1 MTGLYDAPLSEA
13 ERREAFLDGSVPVAV
28 YGLGKM
34 GLPLAG
40 VYAETTGNVVGVD
53 IDEDVV
59 EGINRGECHVDR
71 EPGLDELVAEQ
82 VERGHLRATTAIDEA
97 AADAAHHVVIVPT
110 PLTDDRTPDLSA
122 LEAVVRGI
130 GAGID
135 PGDTVVVECTV
146 PPGTCE
152 EMVTSLVREE
162 SGLEP
167 GEYGVA
173 FCPER
178 TSSGRA
184 LEDIR
189 GSHPKVVGG
198 IDDES
203 TRVAEVVYGE
213 ITSNEV
219 LPVSDATTAESVKL
233 FEGLYRDVNIAL
245 ANELARIRDEL
256 DIDVNEAIETAN
268 TQPFCDIHD
277 PGPGVGGHCIPYYPY
292 FVTSRVESETPL
304 IHTAREVNDSMPEF
318 TVRKVREEL
327 DATGR
332 DASDATVLVLGL
344 TYRPGVAETAAT
356 PAKPIIERLSGLGAN
371 VLASDPMLSGSDFEE
386 FDATPVESDEV
397 TGTDPDAVV
406 LVTPHEEFLT
416 LDWDAFDDLV
426 IIDGRDALAGTETG
440 HRVYT
445 IGSG

>member
-1 MTGLYDAPLSEA
+1 VTGLYGAPLSEA

-59 EGINRGECHVDR
+59 RGVNRGECHVDR
-71 EPGLDELVAEQ
+71 EPGLDELVADQ
-82 VERGHLRATTAIDEA
+82 VERGRLRATTAIDEA
-97 AADAAHHVVIVPT
+97 ASAAAHHVVIVPT
-110 PLTDDRTPDLSA
+110 PLTDEQEPDLSA
-122 LEAVVRGI
+122 VEAVVRGI

-146 PPGTCE
+146 PPGTC
-152 EMVTSLVREE
+152 REVVVSILEAE
-162 SGLEP
+162 SGLDADEF
-167 GEYGVA
+167 GVA

-184 LEDIR
+184 LADIR

-198 IDDES
+198 VDDES
-203 TRVAEVVYGE
+203 ARVARLVYGE
-213 ITSNEV
+213 ITENDV
-219 LPVSDATTAESVKL
+219 LPVSDAKTAEAVKL

-245 ANELARIRDEL
+245 ANELARIRDDL
-256 DIDVNEAIETAN
+256 GIDVNEAIETAN

-277 PGPGVGGHCIPYYPY
+277 PGPGVGGHCIPFYPY
-292 FVTSRVESETPL
+292 FVTTRVESDTPL
-304 IHTAREVNDSMPEF
+304 IRTAREVNDSMPAF

-327 DATGR
+327 EATGR
-332 DASDATVLVLGL
+332 DVGDATVLVLGL
-344 TYRPGVAETAAT
+344 TYRPGVEETAAT
-356 PAKPIIERLSGLGAN
+356 PAKPIIDGLSDLGAA
-371 VLASDPMLSGSDFEE
+371 VLAADPMLSGSDFEE
-386 FDATPVESDEV
+386 FAATPVGLDELPS
-397 TGTDPDAVV
+397 TDPDAVV
-406 LVTPHEEFLT
+406 LVTPHEEFLSM
-416 LDWDAFDDLV
+416 DWSAFDDV
-426 IIDGRDALAGTETG
+426 VVVDGRAALDGTG